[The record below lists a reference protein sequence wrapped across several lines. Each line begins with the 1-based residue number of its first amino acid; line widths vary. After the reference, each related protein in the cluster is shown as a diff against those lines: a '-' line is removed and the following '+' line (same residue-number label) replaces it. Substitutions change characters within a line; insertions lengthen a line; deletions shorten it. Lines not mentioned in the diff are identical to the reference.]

1 MSLNGEKD
9 MNENERSG
17 LLSVIVPCYNEEEG
31 IVLTIS
37 VLTDI
42 MEKINIPYELLF
54 VSDGSKDR
62 TFDLIQQASDKDSE
76 HIRGI
81 AFSRNFGKEAAMLA
95 GMHYARGDCAVVMDS
110 DLQHPPACIPGMYA
124 LWQQGYDIVEGIK
137 EERQKESF
145 LHKLFAKC
153 FYGIF
158 NRAIG
163 MDIGNA
169 SDFKLIDRRVM
180 DVLLCLPERETFF
193 RGLTFWT
200 GYKMTTFTYQ
210 VQPRKIGTTKWSF
223 TKLVKYA
230 IRNII
235 SFSSMPLQLIT
246 VISVIML
253 LLAVF
258 FSVRALRLYYSGQA
272 AGGITT
278 VVVLI
283 LLTGGLILLA
293 LSIIG
298 QYIASIYNEIKG
310 RPRYLVSQTTSE
322 DMALAVD
329 IKKSFDCT
337 AAH

>member
-1 MSLNGEKD
+1 
-9 MNENERSG
+9 MNMNRTTTEA
-17 LLSVIVPCYNEEEG
+17 LLSVIIPCYNEEEG
-31 IVLTIS
+31 IGATIQRLS
-37 VLTDI
+37 ALLGA
-42 MEKINIPYELLF
+42 ESFPYELVF

-62 TFDLIQQASDKDSE
+62 TFEIIQEASKTDPE

-95 GMHYARGDCAVVMDS
+95 GMQYARGDCAVVIDS
-110 DLQHPPACIPGMYA
+110 DLQQPPECIPRMYA

-137 EERQKESF
+137 AERQKESL
-145 LHKLFAKC
+145 LHKLFAKG

-180 DVLLCLPERETFF
+180 DVLLSLPEREMFF

-200 GYKMTTFTYQ
+200 GFKMTTITYQ
-210 VQPRKIGTTKWSF
+210 VQPRQLGTTKWSF

-230 IRNII
+230 LHNII
-235 SFSSMPLQLIT
+235 SFSAIPLHLIT
-246 VISVIML
+246 VLGVVML
-253 LLAVF
+253 FLGFLF
-258 FSVRALRLYYSGQA
+258 GMRALRLYFTGLA

-278 VVVLI
+278 VVVL
-283 LLTGGLILLA
+283 LLIIGGLILLA

-298 QYIASIYNEIKG
+298 QYIASIYNELKG
-310 RPRYLVSQTTSE
+310 RPRYLVDRTTGADMPQQTR
-322 DMALAVD
+322 
-329 IKKSFDCT
+329 T
-337 AAH
+337 AHENTV

>member
-1 MSLNGEKD
+1 
-9 MNENERSG
+9 MNRTTTEA
-17 LLSVIVPCYNEEEG
+17 LLSIIVPCYNEEEG
-31 IVLTIS
+31 IGLTIQVLTS
-37 VLTDI
+37 T
-42 MEKINIPYELLF
+42 MEETNIPYELLF

-62 TFDLIQQASDKDSE
+62 TFEIVQEASGKDPE

-95 GMHYARGDCAVVMDS
+95 GMQYARGDCAVVIDS
-110 DLQHPPACIPGMYA
+110 DLQQPPACIPRMYA

-145 LHKLFAKC
+145 VHNLFAKC
-153 FYGIF
+153 FYSIF

-180 DVLLCLPERETFF
+180 DVLLHLPEREMFF

-200 GYKMTTFTYQ
+200 GFKMTTITYQ
-210 VQPRKIGTTKWSF
+210 VQPRQLGTTKWSF

-235 SFSSMPLQLIT
+235 SFSAMPLQLIT
-246 VISVIML
+246 IISVIML
-253 LLAVF
+253 MLAVF
-258 FSVRALRLYYSGQA
+258 FGVRALWLYYAGLA

-298 QYIASIYNEIKG
+298 RYIASIYNEIKG
-310 RPRYLVSQTTSE
+310 RPRYLVAQVTGA
-322 DMALAVD
+322 DMPLSGRATEA
-329 IKKSFDCT
+329 FDRIT
-337 AAH
+337 AR